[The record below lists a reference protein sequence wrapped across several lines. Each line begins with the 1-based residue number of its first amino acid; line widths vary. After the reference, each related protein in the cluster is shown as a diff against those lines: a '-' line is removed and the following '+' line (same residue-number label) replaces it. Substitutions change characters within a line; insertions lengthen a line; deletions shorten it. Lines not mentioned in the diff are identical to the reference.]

1 MTGNLTNQEQVLVE
15 NFLKQFKSS
24 KNEFSLKYFLSFVV
38 FSLAGLFMI
47 VYTSILT
54 LNNMI
59 DRVVHW
65 VFLPGII
72 SGILLILTGFFIWQ
86 FYKKN
91 LERQKLAKIIEK
103 LIQV

>member
-24 KNEFSLKYFLSFVV
+24 KNEFSKYFLSFVV

-72 SGILLILTGFFIWQ
+72 SGIFLILTGFFIWQ